1 VLLLPALDHLDWRI
15 GIYALA
21 SLTVVRMLPVAIAM
35 LGTGARRPTVTF
47 MGWFGP
53 RGLAS
58 IVFALIVLHDADLP
72 HEGTILSATYVT
84 VGLSVLA
91 HGVTAAPLTRRY
103 VSWFE
108 SHPAD
113 RRPAMESV
121 PAASHRWRRPAGIA
135 PSSAVAPDSLP

>member
-1 VLLLPALDHLDWRI
+1 
-15 GIYALA
+15 
-21 SLTVVRMLPVAIAM
+21 
-35 LGTGARRPTVTF
+35 
-47 MGWFGP
+47 
-53 RGLAS
+53 
-58 IVFALIVLHDADLP
+58 
-72 HEGTILSATYVT
+72 LSAAYVT

-121 PAASHRWRRPAGIA
+121 PAAAHRWRRPTGIA
-135 PSSAVAPDSLP
+135 ETKPPPPASSRDADGTPPDHVTLESPA

>member
-1 VLLLPALDHLDWRI
+1 MV
-15 GIYALA
+15 
-21 SLTVVRMLPVAIAM
+21 PVAIAM
-35 LGTGARRPTVTF
+35 LGTGARRQTVTF

-58 IVFALIVLHDADLP
+58 IVFALIVLHDAHLP
-72 HEGTILSATYVT
+72 HSGTILTVTYVT
-84 VGLSVLA
+84 VGLSVLL
-91 HGVTAAPLTRRY
+91 HGATAAPLTRRY

-121 PAASHRWRRPAGIA
+121 PAAAHRWRKPTVTPRTNT
-135 PSSAVAPDSLP
+135 SSAGPGVPTT

>member
-1 VLLLPALDHLDWRI
+1 MV
-15 GIYALA
+15 
-21 SLTVVRMLPVAIAM
+21 PVAIAM
-35 LGTGARRPTVTF
+35 LGMGARRPTIAF
-47 MGWFGP
+47 IGWFGP

-72 HEGTILSATYVT
+72 HEGTILTATYVT

-121 PAASHRWRRPAGIA
+121 PAAAHRWRRPTGVSATSA
-135 PSSAVAPDSLP
+135 TTPSSVR

>member
-1 VLLLPALDHLDWRI
+1 
-15 GIYALA
+15 
-21 SLTVVRMLPVAIAM
+21 M
-35 LGTGARRPTVTF
+35 LGTGARRQTVTF

-72 HEGTILSATYVT
+72 HQETILTATYVT

-121 PAASHRWRRPAGIA
+121 FAAAHRLRHPAGIA
-135 PSSAVAPDSLP
+135 ATSAARRLPCLGLNDYHPCAGRFDVGFCIDRLGV